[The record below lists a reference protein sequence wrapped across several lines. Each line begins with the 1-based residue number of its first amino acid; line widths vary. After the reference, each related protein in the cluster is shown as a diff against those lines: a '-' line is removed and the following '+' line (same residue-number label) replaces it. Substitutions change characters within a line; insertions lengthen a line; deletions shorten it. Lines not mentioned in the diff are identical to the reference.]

1 MAEVDSHL
9 PLTPRRATAVARR
22 RGSEGSDNTDN
33 GGLLSLWHER
43 RAHRNALLHQR
54 VAILQKHAR
63 PAEDKNQVGEWYN
76 ARAQKDADQSASS
89 IDVSGSGMFVSGI
102 TQNDPGTITG
112 QVSTD
117 MIGNSKRRRG
127 PNVETLLSDN
137 VLKKAHSQD
146 KENHVPVHVL
156 GRTGH
161 GLNIE
166 NRFRDGTYTI
176 MRDISNRDL
185 NPNLGSDN
193 LQLRLNVNAPPASP
207 LCQNEISC
215 SVASE
220 SVVKKRKGR
229 GFSTEK
235 RIQMREKETPHGQT
249 HENHSSA
256 INTDKRRQSI
266 HTPSLRPSS
275 SYSSVLTDISG
286 KEVLRDCCTSPD

>member
-1 MAEVDSHL
+1 MTRFHQHNRILIINLIFAYMA
-9 PLTPRRATAVARR
+9 
-22 RGSEGSDNTDN
+22 
-33 GGLLSLWHER
+33 
-43 RAHRNALLHQR
+43 
-54 VAILQKHAR
+54 
-63 PAEDKNQVGEWYN
+63 
-76 ARAQKDADQSASS
+76 ASS

-146 KENHVPVHVL
+146 KENHVPVH
-156 GRTGH
+156 
-161 GLNIE
+161 
-166 NRFRDGTYTI
+166 GTYTI

-193 LQLRLNVNAPPASP
+193 LQLRLNVNAPP
-207 LCQNEISC
+207 
-215 SVASE
+215 
-220 SVVKKRKGR
+220 VVKKRKGR

>member
-1 MAEVDSHL
+1 
-9 PLTPRRATAVARR
+9 
-22 RGSEGSDNTDN
+22 
-33 GGLLSLWHER
+33 
-43 RAHRNALLHQR
+43 
-54 VAILQKHAR
+54 
-63 PAEDKNQVGEWYN
+63 
-76 ARAQKDADQSASS
+76 
-89 IDVSGSGMFVSGI
+89 MFVSGI

-193 LQLRLNVNAPPASP
+193 LQLRLNVNAPP
-207 LCQNEISC
+207 
-215 SVASE
+215 
-220 SVVKKRKGR
+220 VVKKRKGR

>member
-1 MAEVDSHL
+1 M
-9 PLTPRRATAVARR
+9 
-22 RGSEGSDNTDN
+22 
-33 GGLLSLWHER
+33 
-43 RAHRNALLHQR
+43 
-54 VAILQKHAR
+54 QKHAR

-76 ARAQKDADQSASS
+76 AGAQKDADQSASS

-156 GRTGH
+156 ERTGH

-193 LQLRLNVNAPPASP
+193 LQLRLNVDAPP
-207 LCQNEISC
+207 
-215 SVASE
+215 
-220 SVVKKRKGR
+220 VKKRKGR

-256 INTDKRRQSI
+256 INTD
-266 HTPSLRPSS
+266 
-275 SYSSVLTDISG
+275 
-286 KEVLRDCCTSPD
+286 

>member
-1 MAEVDSHL
+1 M
-9 PLTPRRATAVARR
+9 
-22 RGSEGSDNTDN
+22 
-33 GGLLSLWHER
+33 
-43 RAHRNALLHQR
+43 
-54 VAILQKHAR
+54 QKHAR

-76 ARAQKDADQSASS
+76 AGAQKDADQSASS

-117 MIGNSKRRRG
+117 MIGNSKRRRV

-156 GRTGH
+156 ERTGH

-193 LQLRLNVNAPPASP
+193 LQLRLNVDAPP
-207 LCQNEISC
+207 
-215 SVASE
+215 
-220 SVVKKRKGR
+220 VVKKRKGR

-256 INTDKRRQSI
+256 INTD
-266 HTPSLRPSS
+266 
-275 SYSSVLTDISG
+275 
-286 KEVLRDCCTSPD
+286 